1 MRIVCFVPKAPS
13 DAAPRLGALLPDEVH
28 VLDFAPAIRAGAAE
42 PQLSWYDLDGPYLPQ
57 ALALVRDLGTD
68 PLGGAARLA
77 PAALL
82 PLADIRLLAPV
93 PRPGKLM
100 CIGLNYR
107 DHAAESKVA
116 VPSSPVTFS
125 KYATAVTHPAAPV
138 YLPPVSQQ
146 VDYEAELAFVIGRRA
161 KHVPRERAY
170 EYVLGY
176 TNLNDVSA
184 RDLQFADKQWQ
195 RGKSCDTFAPMG
207 PAIVTTDEIPDPHSL
222 RIRLRLNGTTMQDS
236 STAQLIFGVDA
247 LVAFLSETVTLE
259 PGDVVATG
267 TPSGVGFART
277 PAVYLKPGDIME
289 VEVEGLGVLSN
300 PVLAEVPER
309 RDE

>member
-1 MRIVCFVPKAPS
+1 MRIVCFVQKASS
-13 DAAPRLGALLPDEVH
+13 DAAPRLGALLPDGVH
-28 VLDFAPAIRAGAAE
+28 VLDFPAAIKAGAAE
-42 PQLSWYDLDGPYLPQ
+42 PLLRWYDLDGPYLAQ
-57 ALALVRDLGTD
+57 ALALVRGLGAD
-68 PLGGAARLA
+68 PLDDAARLSPGA
-77 PAALL
+77 VV

-93 PRPGKLM
+93 PRPGKLI

-107 DHAAESKVA
+107 DHAAESNLA

-138 YLPPVSQQ
+138 YLPAVTQQ

-161 KHVPRERAY
+161 KRIPRERAY
-170 EYVLGY
+170 DHVLGY
-176 TNLNDVSA
+176 TNVNDVSA

-207 PAIVTTDEIPDPHSL
+207 PSIVTTDEIRDPHAL

-267 TPSGVGFART
+267 TPAGVGFART
-277 PAVYLKPGDIME
+277 PPVYLKPGDIME
-289 VEVEGLGVLSN
+289 VEVEGLGILSN
-300 PVLAEVPER
+300 PVLAEGAAGNEK
-309 RDE
+309 